1 MYRFV
6 YEGFYDLLVWS
17 MTFGESIEPLGME
30 GISLDDP
37 LASLVDRGKVHP
49 KALQKLNKKRYA
61 AWVLYDVA
69 NTFYASGIL
78 SFISLVWIQVIAQ
91 QNGYT
96 YGDATALYSLVIAV
110 ASVFMAVMLPILGA
124 MSDVTQQR
132 KNYVVFFT
140 VICIASTWLF

>member
-1 MYRFV
+1 
-6 YEGFYDLLVWS
+6 
-17 MTFGESIEPLGME
+17 MTFGESLEPLAME
-30 GISLDDP
+30 GFSSDDP
-37 LASLVDRGKVHP
+37 LLSLVDRKKIHP
-49 KALQKLNKKRYA
+49 KALQKVNKKRYT

-78 SFISLVWIQVIAQ
+78 SFISLVWIQVLGQ

-96 YGDATALYSLVIAV
+96 YGDATALYSLVFAV
-110 ASVFMAVMLPILGA
+110 ASVFMAILLPILGA

-140 VICIASTWLF
+140 VISIASTWLFIILDDFIWVLLLFS